1 MAEKEEVCECKQ
13 AQMCFNRHLVVSWV
27 NVCVCV
33 LHHTFKYYGEQRS
46 SNHQQKMMHAFRHRR
61 KINICIPPPPPMC
74 TILST
79 ALSRHIQSD
88 FLWLAKTS
96 AGLAQPP
103 TYMGTWWRT
112 SGQQDTAAADRHCP
126 VKLMGQ
132 PAVDRVPACGRPC
145 SGPAPYCP
153 LRYTSRTW
161 SWSGSPCKTWGQHT
175 QWLQKTHTHTHMN
188 NTV

>member
-33 LHHTFKYYGEQRS
+33 FYITHLSTTGNKG
-46 SNHQQKMMHAFRHRR
+46 HQITSKKWCMLSDTEEKLTYAS
-61 KINICIPPPPPMC
+61 PPPPPMC

-175 QWLQKTHTHTHMN
+175 QWLQKTHTHTH
-188 NTV
+188 TRE